1 MKTYPDLVGMVFKEY
16 GKSSYWKITK
26 KIEKKP
32 LVSYVDLYS
41 VIKCSK
47 TGKEFE
53 YTNSF
58 TATYVH
64 SLYDAGLLFKATSNE
79 DVSTA
84 NKEEGKKK
92 RRIKYLKSK
101 IQELIKELNT
111 LEGN

>member
-1 MKTYPDLVGMVFKEY
+1 MLICIVWLNVQKL
-16 GKSSYWKITK
+16 
-26 KIEKKP
+26 EKN
-32 LVSYVDLYS
+32 S
-41 VIKCSK
+41 
-47 TGKEFE
+47 